1 MKNQFLKKR
10 LPALAMLVTTL
21 LAPAI
26 YTQQQ
31 RLGFLAAPATVQ
43 TIVGDQSRDAAES
56 FLRTELYFGR
66 NKPNGSK
73 VSRKEWEAFLDEVI
87 TPRFPDGLTVLS
99 GAGQFLGAEGEI
111 EQERSVVLILLYPA
125 AARHEKQA
133 KIEEIREHYKRR
145 FKQQSV
151 LRMDDPQP
159 VWVSF

>member
-1 MKNQFLKKR
+1 LKRHFLKKR
-10 LPALAMLVTTL
+10 FLALAMLATMI

-31 RLGFLAAPATVQ
+31 RSGFLAAPATIQ
-43 TIVGDQSRDAAES
+43 SIAGDQAQGTGGS

-73 VSRKEWEAFLDEVI
+73 VSKKEWEAFLDEFI

-99 GAGQFLGAEGEI
+99 GAGQFMGAEGEI
-111 EQERSVVLILLYPA
+111 EQERSIVLILLYPA
-125 AARHEKQA
+125 AARHEKHA
-133 KIEEIREHYKRR
+133 KIEEIREQYKRR
-145 FKQQSV
+145 FKQQSI